1 MNEEVTIDI
10 KELGRRIIKKWKGL
24 VIAGVIGAFA
34 MSAVG
39 YGISYNKY
47 MDGQPVSES
56 ELETYKA
63 NLTQKEQE
71 KVVQAYETYEVCK
84 KQYQSDL
91 EYNQNSIL
99 MKLGTDN
106 ANTVEL
112 QYYIDNG
119 YKSVYPVIEQTNN
132 AADIIA
138 EYSLYLTSD
147 DVVEKIKEKT
157 GIDIANW
164 YLKELINVEALE
176 NTQTMKIS
184 ICADSE
190 ELVNGMADVIE
201 QEVENYESQLQSKY
215 GDFQALSSDR
225 HESSTLD
232 ETVFE
237 LQQTKITA
245 IATLESQMSTIGANL
260 TAEQNVYYSA
270 LIKNDEQV
278 DEEFKG
284 EIISKK
290 YMAIGCGLG
299 IIVLAGWIVIKYLM
313 QKQIRNYTDIQDL
326 YQIYTFDVI
335 NEKKIESMGS
345 VVQQIVAC
353 ATANGIHKIGLIG
366 TDTSEKSQK
375 VLQKLEKELK
385 NKQLEIVSGLGVENI
400 SIVLQKIG
408 NAGHVIMIE
417 TKNGSFYTDIEKEIA
432 ICEKCNIDIL
442 GNVLV
447 DSI

>member
-1 MNEEVTIDI
+1 MNEEIAIDI
-10 KELGRRIIKKWKGL
+10 KELGRRIIEKWKGL

-39 YGISYNKY
+39 YGISYNNY
-47 MDGQPVSES
+47 MDGQPVSET
-56 ELETYKA
+56 ELEKYKS

-71 KVVQAYETYEVCK
+71 KVVQAYETYKVCK

-106 ANTVEL
+106 ATTVEL

-147 DVVEKIKEKT
+147 EVIGKIKDKT
-157 GIDIANW
+157 GKEIENR
-164 YLKELINVEALE
+164 YLKELITVEALE
-176 NTQTMKIS
+176 DTQTMKIS

-190 ELVNGMADVIE
+190 ELANGMADIIE
-201 QEVENYESQLQSKY
+201 QEVENYEGQLQSKY
-215 GDFQALSSDR
+215 GEFQLLSSNRD
-225 HESSTLD
+225 ESSTLD

-245 IATLESQMSTIGANL
+245 IATLETQMSTIGANL
-260 TAEQNVYYSA
+260 TEEQNIYFSA
-270 LIKNDEQV
+270 LIKNDEQEN
-278 DEEFKG
+278 EEFKA

-290 YMAIGCGLG
+290 YIALGCVLG
-299 IIVLAGWIVIKYLM
+299 IFILAGYIVIKYLM
-313 QKQIRNYTDIQDL
+313 QKQIRNCTDIQEL

-335 NEKKIESMGS
+335 NKTNVKDIDNT
-345 VVQQIVAC
+345 VQQILAC
-353 ATANGIHKIGLIG
+353 AVANGIHKIGLIG
-366 TDTSEKSQK
+366 TDDSEKSKK
-375 VLQKLEKELK
+375 VLEMLQKALQNKKLE
-385 NKQLEIVSGLGVENI
+385 ISSGLGIKNI
-400 SIVLQKIG
+400 SIVLQNVG
-408 NAGHVIMIE
+408 ATGQVIMIE
-417 TKNGSFYTDIEKEIA
+417 RKNGSLYSDIEKEIA
-432 ICEKCNIDIL
+432 MCKKCNIDIL
-442 GNVLV
+442 GNILV
-447 DSI
+447 DEI